1 MSVKEEEMNDIALNG
16 IERVVMDEVKAFF
29 SNPENEKKFQEWKRR
44 RECEKKKTKRC
55 SSQYGTT

>member
-1 MSVKEEEMNDIALNG
+1 MNDIALNG